1 MPKWLSGMTTY
12 RPFQWKGYL
21 ETEHTWEPKTNLTN
35 AKQLLKTYKRK
46 QNKNWQNN
54 SSCLFPLFP
63 LPTQPPLS
71 PHHQH
76 SYQLTIN
83 KSTTS
88 SSLSNSFSK
97 HKPMISYYPILHPI
111 NKLPLMKLPP
121 YNNSC
126 YFTISWPSY
135 ELLLSGIQWLLLI
148 LTYLGRTR
156 LFIYISN
163 T

>member
-1 MPKWLSGMTTY
+1 L
-12 RPFQWKGYL
+12 
-21 ETEHTWEPKTNLTN
+21 
-35 AKQLLKTYKRK
+35 K
-46 QNKNWQNN
+46 QNTPGNQKQTSPTLNN
-54 SSCLFPLFP
+54 CSRHIKEDRTKTDKITVHVFFSLFS

-76 SYQLTIN
+76 PYQLTIN

-121 YNNSC
+121 YNNSY
-126 YFTISWPSY
+126 YFTISWPSC

-148 LTYLGRTR
+148 LTYLERTR
-156 LFIYISN
+156 LFIYISS